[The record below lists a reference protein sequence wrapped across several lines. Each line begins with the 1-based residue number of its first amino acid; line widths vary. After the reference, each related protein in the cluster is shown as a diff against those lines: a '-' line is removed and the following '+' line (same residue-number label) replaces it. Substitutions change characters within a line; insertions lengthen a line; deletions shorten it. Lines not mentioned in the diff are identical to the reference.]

1 MSRCRRP
8 CPHNGR
14 EAALG
19 MLEVLVNTAADAI
32 DGLTDA
38 LEFCVCL
45 SAEPV
50 DASTVLNRTA
60 LNKLVDVVGL
70 LAI

>member
-1 MSRCRRP
+1 
-8 CPHNGR
+8 
-14 EAALG
+14 

-38 LEFCVCL
+38 LEFCMRL
-45 SAEPV
+45 STKPIN
-50 DASTVLNRTA
+50 ASAILNRTA
-60 LNKLVDVVGL
+60 LNKLVDVFGL

>member
-38 LEFCVCL
+38 LEFCMRL
-45 SAEPV
+45 STKPIN
-50 DASTVLNRTA
+50 ASAILNRTA
-60 LNKLVDVVGL
+60 LN
-70 LAI
+70 